1 MLFLK
6 STLLT
11 ILNSDRLTLVLQ
23 DMYVLRRG
31 CFPLKKMD
39 GENLYMKNL
48 STFKV
53 LNVRKVILKMI
64 SGKLVTLNNVLHA
77 ADIRKNLL
85 YG

>member
-1 MLFLK
+1 
-6 STLLT
+6 
-11 ILNSDRLTLVLQ
+11 
-23 DMYVLRRG
+23 
-31 CFPLKKMD
+31 
-39 GENLYMKNL
+39 MKNL

>member
-11 ILNSDRLTLVLQ
+11 ILNSGRLTLVLQ

-39 GENLYMKNL
+39 GKNLYMKNL